1 LCTLGRLSYSADI
14 LAEYQEQRLVIDNNT
29 IENCPDIFLTV
40 QQIECNF
47 QVELINENRGKNT
60 IFQTLDLDAIG
71 EMLINAVKLL
81 INADKLDYQN
91 CYVGHLINSEMLQ

>member
-1 LCTLGRLSYSADI
+1 MCTLGWLSYSADI

-29 IENCPDIFLTV
+29 IENCPDILLTV

-47 QVELINENRGKNT
+47 QVELINEERGKTT
-60 IFQTLDLDAIG
+60 IFQTSDLDAIG
-71 EMLINAVKLL
+71 EMLINAVKSL

-91 CYVGHLINSEMLQ
+91 CYVHHLIKSEMLQ